1 MSIQPVRSTEAARV
15 HATAHAGGTHD
26 EELRLVRYILI
37 ATSVCIPIFVGIWV
51 GLIALA
57 VTLAGV
63 GYTAPLLM
71 GIAVGALAG
80 VFFGAW
86 IGFVL
91 FSREVD

>member
-1 MSIQPVRSTEAARV
+1 M
-15 HATAHAGGTHD
+15 
-26 EELRLVRYILI
+26 LVAL
-37 ATSVCIPIFVGIWV
+37 WV

-57 VTLAGV
+57 VTIAGV
-63 GYTAPLLM
+63 GYAAPLLM

-91 FSREVD
+91 YSRQVD

>member
-1 MSIQPVRSTEAARV
+1 MATQPVPSVDVTPAPG
-15 HATAHAGGTHD
+15 HAHTGGSRD
-26 EELRLVRYILI
+26 EETRLVRSIVI
-37 ATSVCIPIFVGIWV
+37 AMCICIPVFVGLWV

-63 GYTAPLLM
+63 GYAAPLLM

-91 FSREVD
+91 YSRQVD